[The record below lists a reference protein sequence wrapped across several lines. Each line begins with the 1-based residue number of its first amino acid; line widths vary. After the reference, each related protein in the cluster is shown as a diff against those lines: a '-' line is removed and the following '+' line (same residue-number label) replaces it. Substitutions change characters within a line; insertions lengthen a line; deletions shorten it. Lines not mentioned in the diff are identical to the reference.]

1 MSELRVV
8 TQTGEALR
16 RHLDDIARL
25 RIQVFRAW
33 PYLYDGNPTYE
44 RRYLQTYIDTPD
56 AMVAICFDGERVVGA
71 STALPL
77 AHETEEIRRP
87 FEHRGAEPAPTGLLQ
102 HCGSGLPP
110 AISPPITL
118 DNTLYLGESVLD
130 PACRGRGIGVAF
142 FDHREAHAAA
152 LGLTHCVFCAVQRAE
167 DDPRRPADAV
177 ALDAF
182 WRKRGYA
189 PIDGCT
195 TTLSWQEIGERVE
208 SPKPMQF
215 WRKSPGA

>member
-1 MSELRVV
+1 MSELQVV

-25 RIQVFRAW
+25 RIQVFRDW
-33 PYLYDGNPTYE
+33 PYLYEGDPDYE
-44 RRYLQTYIDTPD
+44 RLYLQTYIDTPD

-87 FEHRGAEPAPTGLLQ
+87 FARV
-102 HCGSGLPP
+102 
-110 AISPPITL
+110 
-118 DNTLYLGESVLD
+118 DDTLYLGESVLD
-130 PACRGRGIGVAF
+130 PACRGRGIGLAF
-142 FDHREAHAAA
+142 FEHREAHAAK
-152 LGLTHCVFCAVQRAE
+152 LGLRHCVFCAVHR
-167 DDPRRPADAV
+167 DSGDPRRPPDYV
-177 ALDAF
+177 PLEAF

-195 TTLSWQEIGERVE
+195 TTLSWREIGEAGE

-215 WRKSPGA
+215 WRKTLGA

>member
-25 RIQVFRAW
+25 RIQVFRDW
-33 PYLYDGNPTYE
+33 PYLYEGDPDYE
-44 RRYLQTYIDTPD
+44 RRYLQTYVDTPD

-87 FEHRGAEPAPTGLLQ
+87 FDRT
-102 HCGSGLPP
+102 
-110 AISPPITL
+110 
-118 DNTLYLGESVLD
+118 DDTLYLGESVLD
-130 PACRGRGIGVAF
+130 PAYRGRGIGLAF
-142 FDHREAHAAA
+142 FEQRETHAAK
-152 LGLTHCVFCAVQRAE
+152 LGLRHCVFCAVQRDP
-167 DDPRRPADAV
+167 DDPRRPPGYV
-177 ALDAF
+177 PLDAF
-182 WRKRGYA
+182 WRKRGYT
-189 PIDGCT
+189 PIEGCT
-195 TTLSWQEIGERVE
+195 TTLSWREIGESVE

-215 WRKSPGA
+215 WRKTLGA

>member
-8 TQTGEALR
+8 TQTGADLR

-33 PYLYDGNPTYE
+33 PYLYDGDPAYE

-56 AMVAICFDGERVVGA
+56 AMVALCLDGDRVVGA

-77 AHETEEIRRP
+77 ARETEDIRRP
-87 FEHRGAEPAPTGLLQ
+87 FERV
-102 HCGSGLPP
+102 
-110 AISPPITL
+110 
-118 DNTLYLGESVLD
+118 DDTLYLGESVLD
-130 PACRGRGIGVAF
+130 PAYRGRGIGLAF
-142 FDHREAHAAA
+142 FEHREAHAAK
-152 LGLTHCVFCAVQRAE
+152 LGLRHGVFCAVQRAE
-167 DDPRRPADAV
+167 DDPRRPPDFV
-177 ALDAF
+177 SLDAF

-195 TTLSWQEIGERVE
+195 TTLSWLEIGEALE

-215 WRKSPGA
+215 WRKSLGA

>member
-1 MSELRVV
+1 MSELQVV

-25 RIQVFRAW
+25 RIQVFRDW
-33 PYLYDGNPTYE
+33 PYLYEGDPDYE

-87 FEHRGAEPAPTGLLQ
+87 FARV
-102 HCGSGLPP
+102 
-110 AISPPITL
+110 
-118 DNTLYLGESVLD
+118 DDTLYLGESVLD
-130 PACRGRGIGVAF
+130 PACRGRGIGLAF
-142 FDHREAHAAA
+142 FEHREAHAAK
-152 LGLTHCVFCAVQRAE
+152 LGLRHCVFCAVQR
-167 DDPRRPADAV
+167 DPGDPRRPPDYV
-177 ALDAF
+177 PLDAF

-195 TTLSWQEIGERVE
+195 TTLSWRELGEAGE

-215 WRKSPGA
+215 WRKTLGA

>member
-8 TQTGEALR
+8 TKTAAALR

-33 PYLYDGNPTYE
+33 PYLYDGNPDYE

-56 AMVAICFDGERVVGA
+56 AMVAICFDGDRVVGA

-77 AHETEEIRRP
+77 AHETAEIRRP
-87 FEHRGAEPAPTGLLQ
+87 FDRV
-102 HCGSGLPP
+102 
-110 AISPPITL
+110 
-118 DNTLYLGESVLD
+118 DDTLYLGESVLD
-130 PACRGRGIGVAF
+130 PEYRGRGIGVAF
-142 FDHREAHAAA
+142 FEHREVHATR
-152 LGLTHCVFCAVQRAE
+152 LGLAHCVFCAVQRSA
-167 DDPRRPADAV
+167 DDARRPV
-177 ALDAF
+177 EFVPLDAF
-182 WRKRGYA
+182 WRRRGYL

-195 TTLSWQEIGERVE
+195 TTLSWKDIDESAE

-215 WRKSPGA
+215 WRKTLGA

>member
-8 TQTGEALR
+8 TETGEALR

-33 PYLYDGNPTYE
+33 PYLYDGDAAYE

-56 AMVAICFDGERVVGA
+56 AMVALCLDGERVVGA

-87 FEHRGAEPAPTGLLQ
+87 FDRT
-102 HCGSGLPP
+102 
-110 AISPPITL
+110 
-118 DNTLYLGESVLD
+118 DDTLYLGESVLD
-130 PACRGRGIGVAF
+130 TDYRGRGIGLAF
-142 FDHREAHAAA
+142 FEHREAHAAR
-152 LGLTHCVFCAVQRAE
+152 LGLKHCVFCAVQRAAE
-167 DDPRRPADAV
+167 DPRRP
-177 ALDAF
+177 LDYVPLDTF

-189 PIDGCT
+189 PIEGCT
-195 TTLSWQEIGERVE
+195 TTMRWQEIGEPVE

-215 WRKSPGA
+215 WRKTLGA

>member
-1 MSELRVV
+1 MSELRVI
-8 TQTGEALR
+8 TQTGADLR

-33 PYLYDGNPTYE
+33 PYLYDGDPAYE

-56 AMVAICFDGERVVGA
+56 AMVALCLDGDRVVGA

-77 AHETEEIRRP
+77 AHETEDIRRP
-87 FEHRGAEPAPTGLLQ
+87 FDRV
-102 HCGSGLPP
+102 
-110 AISPPITL
+110 
-118 DNTLYLGESVLD
+118 DDTLYLGESVLD
-130 PACRGRGIGVAF
+130 PSYRGRGIGLAF
-142 FDHREAHAAA
+142 FEHREAHAAR
-152 LGLTHCVFCAVQRAE
+152 LGLKHCVFCAVQRVE
-167 DDPRRPADAV
+167 DDPRRPPDA
-177 ALDAF
+177 APLDAF

-195 TTLSWQEIGERVE
+195 TSLSWREIGETVE

-215 WRKSPGA
+215 WRKTLGA

>member
-33 PYLYDGNPTYE
+33 PYLYEGDPDYE

-87 FEHRGAEPAPTGLLQ
+87 FDRV
-102 HCGSGLPP
+102 
-110 AISPPITL
+110 
-118 DNTLYLGESVLD
+118 DDTLYLGESVLD
-130 PACRGRGIGVAF
+130 PAYRGRGIGLAF
-142 FDHREAHAAA
+142 FEHREAHAAR
-152 LGLTHCVFCAVQRAE
+152 LGLRHCVFCAVQR
-167 DDPRRPADAV
+167 DPGDPRRSPDDV
-177 ALDAF
+177 PLEAF

-195 TTLSWQEIGERVE
+195 TTLSWREIGETGE

-215 WRKSPGA
+215 WRKTLGA

>member
-1 MSELRVV
+1 
-8 TQTGEALR
+8 
-16 RHLDDIARL
+16 
-25 RIQVFRAW
+25 
-33 PYLYDGNPTYE
+33 
-44 RRYLQTYIDTPD
+44 
-56 AMVAICFDGERVVGA
+56 
-71 STALPL
+71 
-77 AHETEEIRRP
+77 
-87 FEHRGAEPAPTGLLQ
+87 
-102 HCGSGLPP
+102 
-110 AISPPITL
+110 
-118 DNTLYLGESVLD
+118 VLD